1 MSRGGMCGINDNPH
15 YWQTFTQKYPYWR
28 GHRVGQHYDQNFYN
42 RTIAARGKVGSKD
55 SMVSVRLRLLVTACV
70 ALELLAPA
78 SVAL

>member
-1 MSRGGMCGINDNPH
+1 MTRI
-15 YWQTFTQKYPYWR
+15 FII
-28 GHRVGQHYDQNFYN
+28 

-55 SMVSVRLRLLVTACV
+55 SMASVRLRLLVTACA